1 MLIWTILLA
10 SALPQSDPT
19 QLIPD
24 VPLDASPAPAY
35 AEPDDRLPI
44 NTSVPPPH
52 GPYSVPY
59 PGVNC
64 PTCPHDA
71 PMFTLSQ
78 PMLPS
83 VMPAPVATV
92 AAPAPAT
99 AIVAP
104 VSPFCSRVFHPYG
117 AYPIIAVTPYSF
129 ERYPIY
135 TYPCLPHKF
144 NDLRVR
150 SKWRMSPGNMFPPV
164 ADQPAAHG
172 YYYFKPYNYGM
183 VPYQQ
188 YASQRWGQPAS
199 QPYLGPLQ
207 DDLAARAASF
217 HTALSGHAPTWTPTM
232 AMPPALPPVIPPT
245 LIEQDAASGHF
256 RQERIIG
263 NPYPSFP

>member
-1 MLIWTILLA
+1 MAFTMLFWTFLLA
-10 SALPQSDPT
+10 AALPQSDPT
-19 QLIPD
+19 SLIPD
-24 VPLDASPAPAY
+24 APLDASPAPAY
-35 AEPDDRLPI
+35 AEPYDMSPI
-44 NTSVPPPH
+44 NASVPPH
-52 GPYSVPY
+52 VPYSVPY
-59 PGVNC
+59 PGIDC
-64 PTCPHDA
+64 PTCPHNA
-71 PMFTLSQ
+71 PMFSLNQ

-83 VMPAPVATV
+83 AMPAPFATV
-92 AAPAPAT
+92 AAPAA
-99 AIVAP
+99 AIVVP
-104 VSPFCSRVFHPYG
+104 VSPFSPRVFHPYG
-117 AYPIIAVTPYSF
+117 AYPVVAVTPYSF

-135 TYPCLPHKF
+135 TYPCLPYRF

-164 ADQPAAHG
+164 AGQPAAHG

-217 HTALSGHAPTWTPTM
+217 HGHAPVWSPPI
-232 AMPPALPPVIPPT
+232 AMPPSLPPENHPT
-245 LIEQDAASGHF
+245 MIGQDAASGHF

-263 NPYPSFP
+263 NPYSSFP